1 MELYVCTQLDK
12 PSNTCMA
19 WLDLNTTM
27 FAITGWEASLIITA
41 ISSYYLTMWLLK
53 NLRYSVK

>member
-1 MELYVCTQLDK
+1 MELNVCTQLDK
-12 PSNTCMA
+12 STNTCLT

-41 ISSYYLTMWLLK
+41 ISSYFVIMWLLK
-53 NLRYSVK
+53 QSRYSVK